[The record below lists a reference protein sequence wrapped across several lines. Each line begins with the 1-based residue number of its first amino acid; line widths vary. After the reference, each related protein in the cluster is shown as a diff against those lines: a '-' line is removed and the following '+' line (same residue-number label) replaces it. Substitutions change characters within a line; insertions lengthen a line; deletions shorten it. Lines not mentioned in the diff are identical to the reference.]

1 MYFPSFNTS
10 IYSFQQIASAGK
22 LKFTD
27 ESEAVKRE
35 AELLTE
41 QGINIIIVL
50 SHCGLDVDKIIGRDG
65 GSNIDIIVGGHSHTF
80 MFTGDNPPG
89 PGEWQSPN
97 DCHTSISCKLPTDTP
112 RDNYPYI
119 VEQKNGYNVLIVQAS
134 AYAKYLGNI
143 TLFFDDDGI
152 VQYYEGSPLY
162 LDASVTPGKL
172 IAIQTLMNSLKII
185 SVMLII
191 S

>member
-1 MYFPSFNTS
+1 MVPFLETVASPIVICNVDDSLEPTFQGKYQNS
-10 IYSFQQIASAGK
+10 IVIERSGRKIGVIGVILSSTDVKNYCQRCSPLELKHPYILFQQIASAGK

-89 PGEWQSPN
+89 PGE
-97 DCHTSISCKLPTDTP
+97 
-112 RDNYPYI
+112 
-119 VEQKNGYNVLIVQAS
+119 
-134 AYAKYLGNI
+134 
-143 TLFFDDDGI
+143 
-152 VQYYEGSPLY
+152 
-162 LDASVTPGKL
+162 
-172 IAIQTLMNSLKII
+172 
-185 SVMLII
+185 
-191 S
+191 

>member
-1 MYFPSFNTS
+1 M
-10 IYSFQQIASAGK
+10 
-22 LKFTD
+22 
-27 ESEAVKRE
+27 
-35 AELLTE
+35 
-41 QGINIIIVL
+41 
-50 SHCGLDVDKIIGRDG
+50 
-65 GSNIDIIVGGHSHTF
+65 
-80 MFTGDNPPG
+80 
-89 PGEWQSPN
+89 
-97 DCHTSISCKLPTDTP
+97 
-112 RDNYPYI
+112 
-119 VEQKNGYNVLIVQAS
+119 LIVQAS